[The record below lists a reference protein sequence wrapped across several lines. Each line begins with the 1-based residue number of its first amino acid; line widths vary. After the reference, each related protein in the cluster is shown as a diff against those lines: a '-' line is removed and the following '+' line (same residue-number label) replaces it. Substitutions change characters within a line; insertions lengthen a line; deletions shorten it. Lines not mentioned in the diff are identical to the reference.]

1 MKKLSIINNNLTL
14 LIVAAMV
21 LGLGLGYYNPNLST
35 YISEMGSDTT
45 NYPLAAGLIL
55 MMYPPLA
62 KVNYSLLK
70 DVFKDVK
77 IMKISALLNWVVG
90 PILMFALA
98 YIFLRNYPE
107 YMVGIILIGV
117 ARCIAMVIVWNDLAE
132 GNREYAAGLVA
143 LNTLFQIA
151 FYGFHALFFIGVM
164 MPLVGVDVE
173 FISIPFT
180 DIVKTV
186 LIYLGIPL
194 VLGFMTRYI
203 SVKYKSEQWYN
214 DKLLPV
220 ISPIS
225 LIALLLT
232 IIIMFSMKGD
242 MILKLP
248 MDVLLISI
256 PLAIYFIVMY
266 VISFYVN
273 KRNNISYDKNVAISF
288 TATGNNFELA
298 IAISIAIYGVNS
310 SQAMVGVI
318 GPLIEV
324 PALLLLVRV
333 SFWLKKK
340 YYSNN

>member
-21 LGLGLGYYNPNLST
+21 LGLGLCYYNPNLST

-45 NYPLAAGLIL
+45 NYPLAACLIL

-151 FYGFHALFFIGVM
+151 FYGVYAWFFIGVM